1 MIPLFKN
8 TRLIIAYAA
17 FWLFICCSHFTL
29 LFFAYEIPLTESII
43 DSLVFNILFAIIG
56 IGIWF
61 PIYFSSSEERS
72 LFLHIIQH
80 LAYSVLTIG
89 IWISIGF
96 YIINSIFAQKPDVME
111 FISMTIPWRI
121 TTGILLYSLIVLFYY
136 LVIYYKNYRDKQEKE
151 TELRALIRESEL
163 KTLKSQINPHFLF
176 NSLNSIS
183 SLTMIMPEKAQ
194 EMVIKLS
201 EFMRYSLAKKD
212 EQLVTLEK
220 EINNINRYLD
230 IEKIRFGSRL
240 NIDKEIHQQ
249 CRDASLPA
257 LILQPII
264 ENAIKY
270 GVYEST
276 DQSHINIT
284 CTYRH
289 NMLKVKISNTYDAD
303 FITKQGEGFGLLNI
317 SKRLQL
323 IYGRPDL
330 MKIEKTET
338 TFTINLFIPQ
348 HIHKTQKD
356 HGKD

>member
-8 TRLIIAYAA
+8 TRLIIAYSA
-17 FWLFICCSHFTL
+17 FWLFVSCSHFTL
-29 LFFAYEIPLTESII
+29 LFFAYDIPFTESVL
-43 DSLVFNILFAIIG
+43 DSLIFNILFAIIG

-72 LFLHIIQH
+72 LFLKIIQH
-80 LAYSVLTIG
+80 VAYGILTIG
-89 IWISIGF
+89 LWISIGI
-96 YIINSIFAQKPDVME
+96 YIINSLFSQDTHIKE
-111 FISMTIPWRI
+111 FISLTIPWRI

-136 LVIYYKNYRDKQEKE
+136 LVIYYKNFREKQEKE
-151 TELRALIRESEL
+151 TELRALIKETEL

-176 NSLNSIS
+176 NALNSIS

-194 EMVIKLS
+194 DMVIKLS

-212 EQLVTLEK
+212 DHLVTLEN
-220 EINNINRYLD
+220 ELNNINRYLE

-240 NIDKEIHQQ
+240 NIEKEIHQD
-249 CRDASLPA
+249 CKNTHLPA

-276 DQSHINIT
+276 DPSSIT
-284 CTYRH
+284 IACMQQN
-289 NMLKVKISNTYDAD
+289 NMLKAKVSNSYEPD
-303 FITKQGEGFGLLNI
+303 FISKRGEGYGLLNI

-338 TFTINLFIPQ
+338 TFTVSLFIPQ
-348 HIHKTQKD
+348 HNNS
-356 HGKD
+356 